1 MLRSRL
7 MAILRSEVHL
17 PFTTNLPK
25 DVSINALHWSVDG
38 DADND
43 ANWDA
48 IANLVQAFW
57 NDEVGGVAPG
67 EYLSSIIKRDTDACF
82 IKFYDAEADP
92 QVLLGQRN
100 FTLAATPV
108 AETNY
113 PNEVAICLSLT
124 CTPATIVPVRRRRG
138 RMYVGPVNVGV
149 EGSRTVGGE
158 EVPAVA
164 TGVRGVFAG
173 ACEAMATQTDS
184 DFVAWGVWSTV
195 NEALYVITGGF
206 VDNDFDTQ
214 RRRQYPSTARTT
226 WGTVFP

>member
-1 MLRSRL
+1 
-7 MAILRSEVHL
+7 MAILRAEVHL

-25 DVSINALHWSVDG
+25 DVSINALHFGVEG

-43 ANWDA
+43 SNWDD
-48 IANLVQAFW
+48 IRDLVAAFW
-57 NDEVGGVAPG
+57 NTTISGIAPSA
-67 EYLSSIIKRDTDACF
+67 YLSSIIQRATDACY

-100 FTLAATPV
+100 FTANSAAV

-124 CTPATIVPVRRRRG
+124 CTPGGSVPVRRRRG

-149 EGSRTVGGE
+149 EGSRTVAGE

-164 TGVRGVFAG
+164 STVRTTFAT
-173 ACEAMATQTDS
+173 ACENMATQD
-184 DFVAWGVWSTV
+184 DFPFVSWGVWSTV

-206 VDNDFDTQ
+206 IDNDFDTQ
-214 RRRQYPSTARTT
+214 RRRQYPASARTT